1 MEEAERTVHFT
12 NTYVTDAKTDRQMFR
27 RIRRVPRLI
36 VFLISGAVLG
46 YLVYW
51 LIRLIRESAAQ
62 GKPLFSDSSPW
73 IFILGIVLIAL
84 MVVRELLAPGTF
96 ANRQAKRLQESYGSE
111 HITIDAAFSD
121 DAIDFQNHAS
131 NAEMHLP
138 YTSLKLLSETKDLFL
153 IRTQQKQLIALAKNG
168 FSGTDA
174 AGFRT
179 FMDEKCPTAKRKW
192 RKAE

>member
-1 MEEAERTVHFT
+1 MEETERTIHFT

-36 VFLISGAVLG
+36 VFLISGAVSG

-73 IFILGIVLIAL
+73 IFILGIMLIAL

-96 ANRQAKRLQESYGSE
+96 ANRQAKRLKESYGSE

-121 DAIDFQNHAS
+121 DTIDFQNHAS
-131 NAEMHLP
+131 NAGMHLP
-138 YTSLKLLSETKDLFL
+138 YASLNLLTETKDLFL
-153 IRTQQKQLIALAKNG
+153 IRTQQRQIIALAKNG

-174 AGFRT
+174 AGFRA
-179 FMDEKCPTAKRKW
+179 FMDEKCPNAKRKW